1 MIINNILIM
10 LIKIIVSIGICKWY
24 QLNYQLIIISHSLH
38 TTTIIILIVVIVVT
52 NIIQLWN

>member
-24 QLNYQLIIISHSLH
+24 QLNYQLIIISHTLH
-38 TTTIIILIVVIVVT
+38 TTILTIVIVVT
-52 NIIQLWN
+52 NIIQIWN